1 MVIETAIAFASIV
14 RLVDPS
20 LSPMACLKLSS
31 PLAPNNV
38 VRDRYDEGVI
48 CATLR
53 WEGRRPSMKISN
65 VADLIVETLQQAGVK
80 RIFGVVGDS
89 LNGLTEAL
97 RRRETL
103 EWVHVRHE
111 EVAAFAASGEAQMT
125 GALAVCAGSCGPGNL
140 HLINGLFD
148 AHRTR
153 TPVLA
158 IAAQIPSG
166 EIGGGYFQETHPQI
180 LFRECSHYCEL
191 VSDVSQLPYVL
202 ENAIRAAIGQRG
214 VAVVV
219 IPGDVALRPAPSR
232 GISPNLGLLPAAP
245 VVRPAPREL
254 GALAKMLNEAKRVT
268 LFCGR
273 GCAGA
278 HPLLMRLAETL
289 KSPIV
294 HALGGKE
301 HVEYDNP
308 YDVGMT
314 GFIGFSSGYAAM
326 HACDVLL
333 MLGTDFP
340 YKQFLPQDARIAQ
353 VDIRAENLGRRCKLD
368 LGLIGDVGAT
378 IEALLPQLAAK
389 AEQRHLDESVA
400 HYKKARQGLDEL
412 AKGTPGNKPIHPQY
426 LARIVSEAAA
436 DDAVFTADVGTPTIW
451 AARYLKMNGRRRLI
465 GSWVHGSMANAM
477 AHGIGVQAAQPGRQ
491 VVSLSGD
498 GGFTML
504 MGDLITL
511 TQMALPLKVVI
522 FNNGVLGFVALEMKA
537 AGFVDSG
544 VALKNPNFA
553 AMATAMGIH
562 AARVEDPGDLPAA
575 VEAMFAHDGP
585 ALLDVVT
592 ATQELSMPPT
602 INAEEIKGF
611 SLWAL
616 RAVMSGRG
624 DAVLDL
630 AKTNLLPR

>member
-1 MVIETAIAFASIV
+1 M
-14 RLVDPS
+14 P
-20 LSPMACLKLSS
+20 
-31 PLAPNNV
+31 
-38 VRDRYDEGVI
+38 DRN
-48 CATLR
+48 
-53 WEGRRPSMKISN
+53 ISE
-65 VADLIVETLQQAGVK
+65 LMVETLHQAGVR
-80 RIFGVVGDS
+80 RIFGIVGDS

-97 RRRETL
+97 RRQPEIDWL
-103 EWVHVRHE
+103 HVRHE
-111 EVAAFAASGEAQMT
+111 EAAAFAAAGEAQIT
-125 GALAVCAGSCGPGNL
+125 GELAVCAGSCGPGNL

-166 EIGGGYFQETHPQI
+166 EIGSGYFQETHPQN

-191 VSDVSQLPYVL
+191 VSDPSQLPYVL
-202 ENAIRAAIGQRG
+202 ENAIRAAVGLRG
-214 VAVVV
+214 VAVIV
-219 IPGDVALRPAPSR
+219 IPGDVALRKAPAR
-232 GISPNLGLLPAAP
+232 GVSPNPGLLPAPP
-245 VVRPAPREL
+245 VVRPADAEL
-254 GALAKMLNEAKRVT
+254 DRLAELLNGAERVT

-278 HPLLMRLAETL
+278 HSALMRTAEML
-289 KSPIV
+289 KSPMV
-294 HALGGKE
+294 HALGGKD
-301 HVEYDNP
+301 HVEFDNP

-340 YKQFLPQDARIAQ
+340 YKQFFPKDAKIAQ
-353 VDIRAENLGRRCKLD
+353 IDIRPENLGRRCRLD
-368 LGLIGDVGAT
+368 LGLVGDVRAT
-378 IEALLPQLAAK
+378 LDALAPRLKAK
-389 AEQRHLDESVA
+389 TDRRHLDDSVA
-400 HYKKARQGLDEL
+400 HYKKARAGLDEL
-412 AKGTPGNKPIHPQY
+412 AQGSPGRKPIHPQY
-426 LARIVSEAAA
+426 LAKLVSDAASE
-436 DDAVFTADVGTPTIW
+436 DAIFTADVGTPTIW

-477 AHGIGVQAAQPGRQ
+477 AHAIGAQAARPGSQ

-511 TQMALPLKVVI
+511 SQMKLPVKIVV

-537 AGFVDSG
+537 AGFLGGGVD
-544 VALKNPNFA
+544 LKNPDFA
-553 AMATAMGIH
+553 AMARAMGLH
-562 AARVEDPGDLPAA
+562 AVRVEDPGELPGAIA
-575 VEAMFAHDGP
+575 DILAHDGP

-602 INAEEIKGF
+602 LGAEEVKGF
-611 SLWAL
+611 SLYVL

-624 DAVLDL
+624 DEVLDL
-630 AKTNLLPR
+630 ARTNLLPR